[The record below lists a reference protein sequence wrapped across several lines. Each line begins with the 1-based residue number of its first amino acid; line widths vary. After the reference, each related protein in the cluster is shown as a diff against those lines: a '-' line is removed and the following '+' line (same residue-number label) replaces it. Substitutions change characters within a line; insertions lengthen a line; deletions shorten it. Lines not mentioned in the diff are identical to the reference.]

1 MITTIVSVVQI
12 GLVPV
17 VLKTPLQIL
26 YQGLHA
32 PATTIITLVMGFLT
46 ICKLTWVRF

>member
-1 MITTIVSVVQI
+1 MITTIVSVVQV

-17 VLKTPLQIL
+17 VLKALLQIL
-26 YQGLHA
+26 YQGLKA

-46 ICKLTWVRF
+46 ICKLTWV